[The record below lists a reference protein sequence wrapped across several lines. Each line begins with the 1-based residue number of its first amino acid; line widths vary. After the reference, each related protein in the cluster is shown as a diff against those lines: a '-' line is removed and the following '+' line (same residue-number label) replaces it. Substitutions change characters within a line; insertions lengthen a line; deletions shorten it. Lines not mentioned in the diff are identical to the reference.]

1 MAAQDIQARIRARVW
16 QAIAQNDLDLG
27 ALDAQTRERLVDV
40 VAAAALEAMNSELN
54 DKAAAVNDK
63 DVPQAIM
70 TAEAELGDEEIL
82 WQGRPFMSVS
92 EYYMIT
98 NERIRVAQGL
108 LGRNYQNIEL
118 VRVEDV
124 DYHQST
130 SERMVNMGDIEIRS
144 HDPHSPLIILEN
156 VANPEQVYEILRR
169 AVKQARKD
177 HGMTFQEE
185 M

>member
-1 MAAQDIQARIRARVW
+1 MAAHDVQARIRARVW

-27 ALDAQTRERLVDV
+27 ALDAQTRETLVNV
-40 VAAAALEAMNSELN
+40 VSAAALEAMNSEL
-54 DKAAAVNDK
+54 DEKAGAVDDK
-63 DVPQAIM
+63 DAPQSIM

-98 NERIRVAQGL
+98 NERIRATQGL
-108 LGRNYQNIEL
+108 FGRKYQNIEL

-130 SERMVNMGDIEIRS
+130 AERMVNMGDIEIRS
-144 HDPHSPLIILEN
+144 HDPHSPLLILEN

-177 HGMTFQEE
+177 SGMTFQEE